1 MPVGNQFRHQSYPTQ
16 PLITP
21 TLHTLQATPPVAGI
35 AAELH
40 TDLAFDQV
48 ILVHGTFLGDD
59 PFGISAT
66 LQDLANDAP
75 APAASALKGTAE
87 LLLRST
93 RPIIARSV
101 KDLGNYT
108 SEFCS
113 TFQTLVG
120 DDPQIE
126 LLQPTW
132 SGENHHFARADLAVR
147 LIHKLLQKPP
157 APGRRAL
164 LWGHSHAG
172 NAFALLSNLLTG
184 GPAVQK
190 FFAAV
195 GERNETH
202 WLAVRAALN
211 TATQPHPLAQQVA
224 AVTFGTPVRYGWDPA
239 GLSALVHVSFHRP
252 GNPARP
258 EIARPLFPLYSPLD
272 VATARW
278 GDWVQTF
285 AIADTDL
292 NTGKSSELNQRLNTL
307 LETGLEDP
315 PPEPDTR
322 LLMSRRLRKLCSR
335 WKHGTRCHTDGKNLL
350 VDYQSSGKFTFPAIP
365 IEIAA
370 LGHGVATAVHWL
382 PAHLQ
387 LVITALQPSPPER
400 Q

>member
-1 MPVGNQFRHQSYPTQ
+1 MPVGNQFRHQSYPTR

-21 TLHTLQATPPVAGI
+21 ALQKLQAIPPVAGM
-35 AAELH
+35 AAQLH

-66 LQDLANDAP
+66 LQDLADDAP
-75 APAASALKGTAE
+75 APAASALKATAE

-108 SEFCS
+108 SEFRS

-126 LLQPTW
+126 LLKPTW
-132 SGENHHFARADLAVR
+132 SSENHHFARADLAVR
-147 LIHKLLQKPP
+147 LIHRLLQNPP
-157 APGRRAL
+157 APGRQAL

-172 NAFALLSNLLTG
+172 NAFALLSNLLAG
-184 GPAVQK
+184 GPAIPQ
-190 FFAAV
+190 FFEAV
-195 GERNETH
+195 GNRSEPH
-202 WLAVRAALN
+202 WLTVRTALAA
-211 TATQPHPLAQQVA
+211 APQPHPLAKQVA

-239 GLSALVHVSFHRP
+239 GLSALVHVNFHRP
-252 GNPARP
+252 WDPDRP

-292 NTGKSSELNQRLNTL
+292 NTGKSNQLNQRLNSL
-307 LETGLEDP
+307 LESGLEEPAPD
-315 PPEPDTR
+315 PDTS

-335 WKHGTRCHTDGKNLL
+335 WKHGTRCHSDGKNLL

-365 IEIAA
+365 IEMAA

-382 PAHLQ
+382 PAHLR
-387 LVITALQPSPPER
+387 LVISALQPSPPEPL
-400 Q
+400 